1 MAEATEEVEEEEE
14 QECPKCPPPGAPA
27 WMATFAD
34 MATLLMAFFV
44 LILSFAEFNVPKFK
58 QISGSLKNAFGVQR
72 IVPVVEQPKGT
83 TVLSLNFSPS
93 PSPSVTKQMTQQTTT
108 IEQPELEQKQKEKDS
123 DGGETDKK
131 ETDGGQ
137 LETDELAKALKEA
150 IGRGDVTIESLG
162 DKVFVNFNNTTED
175 DNKKDTAELIEE
187 TLKALEEAR
196 AASGKAEQ
204 EVLFGGIEQKLAELA
219 ASAKNN
225 DDDNK
230 KSNSDGEGSGSGSA
244 EDKKAKIAE
253 DNLQVAL
260 KQEIDKGKLGKI
272 ISVHANFWLYKPDK
286 YYNEKWRTQKGA
298 GPLGINLVHD
308 IYLLSF
314 LLGPIASVQA
324 FKSNNYRKFDVED
337 SAVIIL
343 KFKSGTLGTI
353 NISDCIVSP
362 WSYELT
368 AGENQAYP
376 ETNESAY
383 FIGGTDGSLQLPNTK
398 FWFNKGTKSWWKPIY
413 TKQIPTRKNHPL
425 INQIEHFSKIIQKKE
440 KPIVSGEDGLNSLKI
455 FDAINKSSDS
465 GKRID
470 IA

>member
-219 ASAKNN
+219 ASAKSN
-225 DDDNK
+225 DKDNQV
-230 KSNSDGEGSGSGSA
+230 SNDEGNGSGSGSA
-244 EDKKAKIAE
+244 QDQKAKIAE

-260 KQEIDKGKLGKI
+260 RQEIDKGLVQVERKDGK
-272 ISVHANFWLYKPDK
+272 VFV
-286 YYNEKWRTQKGA
+286 TVGA
-298 GPLGINLVHD
+298 GGAFPSGSAELTDEARTIMAKIATTGVGPTSKITVSGHTDNVPLKFGSNFRDNWDLAAARA
-308 IYLLSF
+308 
-314 LLGPIASVQA
+314 ASVVQEMEKVGTITADRMQA
-324 FKSNNYRKFDVED
+324 VSFGEAKPIKSNDTSEGR
-337 SAVIIL
+337 S
-343 KFKSGTLGTI
+343 
-353 NISDCIVSP
+353 
-362 WSYELT
+362 
-368 AGENQAYP
+368 
-376 ETNESAY
+376 
-383 FIGGTDGSLQLPNTK
+383 
-398 FWFNKGTKSWWKPIY
+398 
-413 TKQIPTRKNHPL
+413 KNRR
-425 INQIEHFSKIIQKKE
+425 IEIE
-440 KPIVSGEDGLNSLKI
+440 
-455 FDAINKSSDS
+455 
-465 GKRID
+465 ID
-470 IA
+470 F

>member
-162 DKVFVNFNNTTED
+162 DKVFVNFNNTNED

-219 ASAKNN
+219 ASAKSN
-225 DDDNK
+225 DKDNQV
-230 KSNSDGEGSGSGSA
+230 SNDEGNGSGSGSA
-244 EDKKAKIAE
+244 QDQKAKIAE

-260 KQEIDKGKLGKI
+260 RQEIDKGLVQVERKDGK
-272 ISVHANFWLYKPDK
+272 VFV
-286 YYNEKWRTQKGA
+286 TVGA
-298 GPLGINLVHD
+298 GGAFPSGSAELTDEARTIMAKIATTGVGPTSKITVSGHTDNVPLKFGSNFRDNWDLAAARA
-308 IYLLSF
+308 
-314 LLGPIASVQA
+314 ASVVQEMEKAGTITADRMQA
-324 FKSNNYRKFDVED
+324 VSFGEAKPIKSNDTSEGR
-337 SAVIIL
+337 S
-343 KFKSGTLGTI
+343 
-353 NISDCIVSP
+353 
-362 WSYELT
+362 
-368 AGENQAYP
+368 
-376 ETNESAY
+376 
-383 FIGGTDGSLQLPNTK
+383 
-398 FWFNKGTKSWWKPIY
+398 
-413 TKQIPTRKNHPL
+413 KNRR
-425 INQIEHFSKIIQKKE
+425 IEIE
-440 KPIVSGEDGLNSLKI
+440 
-455 FDAINKSSDS
+455 
-465 GKRID
+465 ID
-470 IA
+470 F